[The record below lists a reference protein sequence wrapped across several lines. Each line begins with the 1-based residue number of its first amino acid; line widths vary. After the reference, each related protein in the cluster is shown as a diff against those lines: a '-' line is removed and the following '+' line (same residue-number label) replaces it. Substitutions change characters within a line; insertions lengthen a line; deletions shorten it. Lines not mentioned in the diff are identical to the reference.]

1 MRKLRL
7 TLTALMFAA
16 FVGLALF
23 GVGSVRAQPGPV
35 ATPQLRRNPQAGQ
48 MGPETGAKQSVRT
61 FQGIIEQ
68 EGGQYVLDSGG
79 VTYHL
84 SDQATA
90 KKFSGKA
97 VVVKGTLSTATDTIE
112 VLSITAG

>member
-1 MRKLRL
+1 MRKFQL

-16 FVGLALF
+16 FVGLAPF
-23 GVGSVRAQPGPV
+23 GVGSVLAQPGPV
-35 ATPQLRRNPQAGQ
+35 ASPQLGRKPQAGQ
-48 MGPETGAKQSVRT
+48 IGPATRAKQSVRT
-61 FQGIIEQ
+61 FQGTIEP

-90 KKFSGKA
+90 KKFSGKT